1 MRKIGVDL
9 PGDLADQVAMVVKD
23 RERVMSKTGSL
34 SLYIP
39 EPIARPGDAV
49 DFRGMKVP
57 PAGEAVRPPVDC
69 TAEATHGLAH
79 GLIRVLDDDGAAV
92 GDWDPHADE
101 ALLQRGLRAMMLVR
115 AFDDRMYRQQRQ
127 GKTSFYVKCTG
138 EEAVATAQTLALSAE
153 DMCFPTYRQQG
164 VLITRGYPLVEMMNQ
179 CYSNARDPMKGR
191 QLPVLYSSKAHG
203 FFTVS
208 GNLGT
213 QFSQAVGWA
222 MASAYKGDTRLAYAY
237 IGDGS
242 TAEGDFHQALLFASV
257 YRAPVILNIVNNQWA
272 ISAFQ
277 GIAGGEQAS
286 FASRGLGYG
295 LPSLRVDGND
305 FLAVYAVTRW
315 AAERARANLGATL
328 IELFTYRASAHST
341 SDDPSRYRPAEES
354 ASWPLGDPIA
364 RLKQHMLKLGVW
376 SPEQHAAL
384 EAELTEVVRAASRE
398 AEKAGVLG
406 VTRPPVEEMFDDVY
420 KDRPWHLDRQLA
432 EVLEAVEARAARASK
447 TPDA

>member
-1 MRKIGVDL
+1 MKNDV
-9 PGDLADQVAMVVKD
+9 
-23 RERVMSKTGSL
+23 SL
-34 SLYIP
+34 SLYVP
-39 EPIARPGDAV
+39 EPKWRPGDPV
-49 DFRGMKVP
+49 DFTGMKIP
-57 PAGEAVRPPVDC
+57 AAGEARRPDVRC
-69 TAEATHGLAH
+69 SGEETHDLAH
-79 GLIRVLDDDGAAV
+79 GLIRVLDEHGEAV
-92 GDWDPHADE
+92 GPWAPRIDVAV
-101 ALLQRGLRAMMLVR
+101 LKRGLRAMVTVR

-127 GKTSFYVKCTG
+127 GKTSFYMKCTG
-138 EEAVATAQTLALSAE
+138 EEAVAVAQTLALAAD

-164 VLITRGYPLVEMMNQ
+164 VLITRGYPLVDMINQ
-179 CYSNARDPMKGR
+179 GYSNARDPLKGR
-191 QLPVLYSSKAHG
+191 QLPVLYSSKSHG

-222 MASAYKGDTRLAYAY
+222 MGSAYKGDSRLAYGY

-277 GIAGGEQAS
+277 GIAGGDQAT

-305 FLAVYAVTRW
+305 FLAVYAATEW

-341 SDDPSRYRPAEES
+341 SDDPNRYRPADES
-354 ASWPLGDPIA
+354 VNWPLGDPIA
-364 RLKQHMLKLGVW
+364 RLKQHLLALGAW
-376 SPEQHAAL
+376 SESDHEAM
-384 EAELTEVVRAASRE
+384 EAEVLDEVRKAGRE
-398 AEKAGVLG
+398 AEKVGVLG
-406 VTRPPVEEMFDDVY
+406 KTRPPVETMWEDVY
-420 KDRPWHLDRQLA
+420 QDKPWHLERQEQELREEMADSLA
-432 EVLEAVEARAARASK
+432 AAPPPKREA
-447 TPDA
+447 

>member
-1 MRKIGVDL
+1 MPKSA
-9 PGDLADQVAMVVKD
+9 P
-23 RERVMSKTGSL
+23 L
-34 SLYIP
+34 SLYVP
-39 EPIARPGDAV
+39 EPIARPGDPV

-57 PAGEAVRPPVDC
+57 AAGTARRPATDC
-69 TAEATHGLAH
+69 TAEDTHDLAH

-92 GDWDPHADE
+92 GEWDPHADAE
-101 ALLQRGLRAMMLVR
+101 LLRRGLRSMMLVR

-138 EEAVATAQTLALSAE
+138 EEAVAVAQTLALSDQ

-179 CYSNARDPMKGR
+179 CYSNAADPLKGR

-222 MASAYKGDTRLAYAY
+222 MASAYKGDTRIAYTY

-242 TAEGDFHQALLFASV
+242 TAEGDFHQALLFAGV

-277 GIAGGEQAS
+277 GIAGGEQAT

-295 LPSLRVDGND
+295 LPALRVDGND

-315 AAERARANLGATL
+315 AAERARANLGSTL
-328 IELFTYRASAHST
+328 VELFTYRASAHST
-341 SDDPSRYRPAEES
+341 SDDPSRYRPAQES
-354 ASWPLGDPIA
+354 ESWPLGDPIE
-364 RLKQHMLKLGVW
+364 RLKQHMIKAGCW
-376 SPEQHAAL
+376 SQDEHQAL
-384 EAELTEVVRAASRE
+384 EAELADEVRAASRQ
-398 AEKAGVLG
+398 AEKIGVLG
-406 VTRPPVEEMFDDVY
+406 VTRPPVEGMFDDVY
-420 KDRPWHLDRQLA
+420 KDRPWHLEQQSR
-432 EVLEAVEARAARASK
+432 EVLEAVKARAAKLAQAAKAGAR
-447 TPDA
+447 

>member
-1 MRKIGVDL
+1 MKNDV
-9 PGDLADQVAMVVKD
+9 
-23 RERVMSKTGSL
+23 SL
-34 SLYIP
+34 SLYVP
-39 EPIARPGDAV
+39 EPKWRPGDPV
-49 DFRGMKVP
+49 DFTGMKIP
-57 PAGEAVRPPVDC
+57 AAGEARRPDVRC
-69 TAEATHGLAH
+69 SGEETHDLAH
-79 GLIRVLDDDGAAV
+79 GLIRVLDEHGGAV
-92 GDWDPHADE
+92 GPWAPRIDVAV
-101 ALLQRGLRAMMLVR
+101 LKRGLRAMVTVR

-127 GKTSFYVKCTG
+127 GKTSFYMKCTG
-138 EEAVATAQTLALSAE
+138 EEAVAVAQTLALAAD

-164 VLITRGYPLVEMMNQ
+164 VLITRGYPLVDMINQ
-179 CYSNARDPMKGR
+179 CYSNARDPLKGR
-191 QLPVLYSSKAHG
+191 QLPVLYSSKSHG

-222 MASAYKGDTRLAYAY
+222 MGSAYKGDSRLAYGY

-277 GIAGGEQAS
+277 GIAGGDQAT

-305 FLAVYAVTRW
+305 FLAVYAATEW

-341 SDDPSRYRPAEES
+341 SDDPNRYRPAEEGER
-354 ASWPLGDPIA
+354 WPLGDPIE
-364 RLKQHMLKLGVW
+364 RLAQHLALTGAL
-376 SPEQHAAL
+376 PEAEAKAL
-384 EAELTEVVRAASRE
+384 EAEVVEEVRQAGRAA
-398 AEKAGVLG
+398 EKIGTFGAS
-406 VTRPPVEEMFDDVY
+406 RPPIERMFQEVY
-420 KDRPWHLDRQLA
+420 KDQPWHLARQEA
-432 EVLEAVEARAARASK
+432 EVLADAAKAGEA
-447 TPDA
+447 

>member
-1 MRKIGVDL
+1 M
-9 PGDLADQVAMVVKD
+9 KD
-23 RERVMSKTGSL
+23 KVSL
-34 SLYIP
+34 SLHVP
-39 EPIARPGDAV
+39 EPPSRPGDPV
-49 DFRGMKVP
+49 DFRAMKL
-57 PAGEAVRPPVDC
+57 PAAGLAPRPEVDC
-69 TAEATHGLAH
+69 PAEDTNALAH
-79 GLIRVLDDDGAAV
+79 GLIRVLDDQGDAV
-92 GDWDPHADE
+92 GPWDPHADVE
-101 ALLQRGLRAMMLVR
+101 LLKRGLRAMLTTRV
-115 AFDDRMYRQQRQ
+115 FDDRMYRQQRQ

-138 EEAVATAQTLALSAE
+138 EEAVAVAQTLALQPQ

-179 CYSNARDPMKGR
+179 CYSNAADPLKGR

-222 MASAYKGDTRLAYAY
+222 MASAYKHDTRIAYAY

-277 GIAGGEQAS
+277 GIAGGDQAT

-315 AAERARANLGATL
+315 ASERARLNLGATL

-341 SDDPSRYRPAEES
+341 SDDPNRYRPAGES
-354 ASWPLGDPIA
+354 EGWPLGDPIE
-364 RLKQHMLKLGVW
+364 RLKAHLIRLGEW
-376 SPEQHAAL
+376 SDADHAAL
-384 EAELTEVVRAASRE
+384 EAELIEEVRKAGRE
-398 AEKAGVLG
+398 AEKIGVLG
-406 VTRPPVEEMFDDVY
+406 VSRAPIEEMFNDVY
-420 KDRPWHLDRQLA
+420 KEQPWHLKRQAAELA
-432 EVLEAVEARAARASK
+432 AEAPEASAFAPQTKALES
-447 TPDA
+447 